1 MTPRPSHLLL
11 ATLAVGV
18 ALVGIFA
25 ALLLRSREELHAE
38 IRRVV
43 IARAAATLR
52 PVARQQ
58 IDSLASRG
66 GAGPGARSGDLLSAV
81 LQSAQQ
87 EDMLA
92 VAVFDAQGNLA
103 RALPGSLLFAELNAQ
118 DYLALLRTGSI
129 SRFHPEF
136 PLSSHFAATAV
147 GTTAPVLE
155 VLLAL
160 DRREAGGPLGFV
172 QYYIDGRAL
181 SAELG
186 AIEARLH
193 RQTGAT
199 LVAGTALIGLVLSGA
214 YFGLR
219 RAHRLVAERNER
231 LARVNFE
238 LTLSAKTA
246 ALGQIT
252 SHLIHGL
259 QGSLAGLRTLITE
272 GISNQADYES
282 AVRYTERMQAL
293 ISEIVGLLGDRATG
307 LTYELS
313 GPELA
318 DIIRERGAPLAE
330 SHGVRFQVENEMTG
344 KIDSHRGSLLCLVAA
359 NLVQNAIAATAPGRR
374 VSVHLADD
382 PAQTAVTVADE
393 GDGIAPAV
401 RTRLFEPGVSGRV
414 GGTGLG
420 LAISRLLAM
429 QIGGRL
435 ELVESDRSGTVFRAV
450 VPHRS

>member
-1 MTPRPSHLLL
+1 LP
-11 ATLAVGV
+11 AT
-18 ALVGIFA
+18 
-25 ALLLRSREELHAE
+25 
-38 IRRVV
+38 
-43 IARAAATLR
+43 
-52 PVARQQ
+52 
-58 IDSLASRG
+58 
-66 GAGPGARSGDLLSAV
+66 
-81 LQSAQQ
+81 
-87 EDMLA
+87 
-92 VAVFDAQGNLA
+92 
-103 RALPGSLLFAELNAQ
+103 LLFAELNAQ
-118 DYLALLRTGSI
+118 DYLTLLRTGAI
-129 SRFHPEF
+129 SRFHGEF
-136 PLSSHFAATAV
+136 PLGSHFAATASHA
-147 GTTAPVLE
+147 TAPVLE

-160 DRREAGGPLGFV
+160 ERRGAAEPFGFV

-181 SAELG
+181 HQELG
-186 AIEARLH
+186 GIDARLR
-193 RQTGAT
+193 RQTAAT
-199 LVAGTALIGLVLSGA
+199 LSAGTTLIGLVLTGA

-259 QGSLAGLRTLITE
+259 QGSLAGLRSLVTS

-293 ISEIVGLLGDRATG
+293 ISEIVGLLGDRNTG

-330 SHGVRFQVENEMTG
+330 SHGVRFRVETEMKG
-344 KIDSHRGSLLCLVAA
+344 RIDSHRGSLLCLVAA

-374 VSVHLADD
+374 VSVHLTDD
-382 PAQTAVTVADE
+382 PAQTAVTVTDE
-393 GDGIAPAV
+393 GGGIAPAV
-401 RTRLFEPGVSGRV
+401 RTRLFEPGVSGRA

-435 ELVESDRSGTVFRAV
+435 ELVGSDRTGTIFRAI
-450 VPHRS
+450 VPRQS